1 MSGFACERG
10 GESLVMTLVVCHS
23 PRKQDGV
30 RIIRIVGLA
39 MQIELKTDKNG
50 RPADEEQ
57 HEEVAELAREWHWR
71 WW

>member
-1 MSGFACERG
+1 MA
-10 GESLVMTLVVCHS
+10 
-23 PRKQDGV
+23 V

-57 HEEVAELAREWHWR
+57 HKEVAELAREWHWR